1 MKKFLAVILSIVLVF
16 AFASCGSRLE
26 DQVTPDT
33 PEETGEAE
41 ETQDEPQEEPENEGT
56 EDQEQQ
62 STGTQS
68 FELVVG
74 GVNSEAAQ
82 KALLRFEDLVE
93 EYSNGSIILKSLT
106 DENLIGDDVK
116 LDMTM
121 KGECDIAIG
130 TASGF
135 APLIKDLY
143 LYDTFYLFMDDEEFR
158 EIGAKGVTVKD
169 IQASAEE
176 KGVKMLSVWG
186 NGFHNLTT
194 TWKRVDTP
202 SDIEGMKLAVTD
214 GIRYKILWEDLGAEV
229 RHLDP
234 AEIYRALDKTII
246 SGQENTLENSL
257 AASFQDVCTF
267 LNMTEHYYSPFIVI
281 MNQDS
286 FNAMNEQQQK
296 AITDAAREA
305 QQYSF
310 EQSEAYE
317 AYAEKEFEKAGV
329 TLVKFSDKE
338 KEAFAKAAEGTRNE
352 KKIRSLM
359 DNPELLD
366 DMKAELRI
374 FRKSKE
380 SDDQ

>member
-1 MKKFLAVILSIVLVF
+1 M
-16 AFASCGSRLE
+16 
-26 DQVTPDT
+26 
-33 PEETGEAE
+33 
-41 ETQDEPQEEPENEGT
+41 
-56 EDQEQQ
+56 
-62 STGTQS
+62 
-68 FELVVG
+68 
-74 GVNSEAAQ
+74 
-82 KALLRFEDLVE
+82 E

-281 MNQDS
+281 MNKDS